1 MLCLYIATVSVT
13 SKCIQYL
20 YPHRYIIILVHKSR
34 QVSQV
39 QMTPQSLGYNDWGML
54 LAWETSH
61 VPERER
67 ETERDCDLYNYM
79 YYVLYTSRLY
89 TYLRLC
95 RHADEEM

>member
-20 YPHRYIIILVHKSR
+20 YPDRYIIILVHKSR

-61 VPERER
+61 VPRGERER
-67 ETERDCDLYNYM
+67 EREIVICTITCIMCSTHLG
-79 YYVLYTSRLY
+79 YTH
-89 TYLRLC
+89 T
-95 RHADEEM
+95 

>member
-13 SKCIQYL
+13 SECIQYL
-20 YPHRYIIILVHKSR
+20 CPDCYIIILVHKSR

-61 VPERER
+61 VPRGERER
-67 ETERDCDLYNYM
+67 ERERERDRE
-79 YYVLYTSRLY
+79 RL
-89 TYLRLC
+89 
-95 RHADEEM
+95 